1 MVLGP
6 LPISWSSL
14 SESIPAKISPL
25 GVALADEEV
34 TIYRTAD
41 RICSPTDTEIRS
53 IRFLAVVLVSQSARS
68 ARYWIFVAQ

>member
-1 MVLGP
+1 
-6 LPISWSSL
+6 
-14 SESIPAKISPL
+14 
-25 GVALADEEV
+25 VALADEEV